1 MPPRVYVETSVIS
14 YLAARPSRDLITAA
28 RQQITHDWWR
38 RRRPDFEV
46 FVSQLVL
53 DEAQAGDLEAATRR
67 ATLLADLPLL
77 DITSATVWL
86 ARRLIEAVGLPQQAA
101 ADALH
106 IATAACHGMNYLLTW
121 NVAHIANAEYRPR
134 VERACRA
141 HGYEPPVLC
150 TPDELTGEGTT
161 RE

>member
-1 MPPRVYVETSVIS
+1 MPPRVYVETPVIS

-53 DEAQAGDLEAATRR
+53 DEAQAGDPDAALRR
-67 ATLLADLPLL
+67 ADILADLPLL
-77 DITSATVWL
+77 DITSAAVAF
-86 ARRLIEAVGLPQQAA
+86 ARRLMDAVGLPRQAA

-106 IATAACHGMNYLLTW
+106 IATAACHGVNYLLTW
-121 NVAHIANAEYRPR
+121 NVAHIANAEYRAR
-134 VERACRA
+134 VEGACRG

-150 TPDELTGEGTT
+150 TGRIDRRGSNA
-161 RE
+161 